1 MQISELVEV
10 EHLSEVSGC
19 ALPPCLVISS
29 HIKGKSSISI
39 AKTGEGAPILGRKEN
54 MSTRHSELC
63 DVFDFLF

>member
-39 AKTGEGAPILGRKEN
+39 AKTGEGGSHPREKREHVN
-54 MSTRHSELC
+54 TT
-63 DVFDFLF
+63 F